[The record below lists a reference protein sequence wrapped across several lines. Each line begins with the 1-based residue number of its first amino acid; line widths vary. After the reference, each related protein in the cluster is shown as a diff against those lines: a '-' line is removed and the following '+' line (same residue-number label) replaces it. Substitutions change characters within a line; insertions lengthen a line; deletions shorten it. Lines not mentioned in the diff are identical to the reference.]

1 MATLEDLDRRLMGI
15 EENSLPHIYKRLGSV
30 EKLLYLALGVMVGTG
45 ALELRQLISSL
56 GG

>member
-15 EENSLPHIYKRLGSV
+15 GKNALPHIYKRLSSV